1 MSTPME
7 AYNQLILQ
15 EMHSDSGMGVHKVSE
30 KTNHRWKDG
39 FLAGYAAGQR
49 EALLEAMTVANETAQ
64 KLGFDQP
71 TAIMYE
77 VVLSKMV
84 KELE

>member
-1 MSTPME
+1 ME

-39 FLAGYAAGQR
+39 FLAGYLVGQR
-49 EALLEAMTVANETAQ
+49 DALLDAKNVAVNLLS
-64 KLGFDQP
+64 LGYSAESITSD
-71 TAIMYE
+71 I
-77 VVLSKMV
+77 SNMV